1 MFIQIVF
8 LVFGTVLVIIGFPM
22 SEGRVPG
29 PYNIY
34 KMIVGAEM
42 TIAGVII
49 VTLSFF
55 AIFPQLSPF

>member
-8 LVFGTVLVIIGFPM
+8 LIFGIVLLVIGAPM
-22 SEGRVPG
+22 AEGGVSD